1 MAIKKV
7 RERVHNGGTTGTEAD
22 YDVIHYE
29 TSEDLIVGQKQSLVA
44 SGYRIMPGDLI
55 MQWGTTEIH
64 LNNQGNKS
72 IEVIFPIS
80 FKSSVFSI
88 IASEQDNLTTTL
100 GSYNIACYDA
110 TTNKFKIMVRNI
122 FDSQLT
128 GRVRVNWIAFGK

>member
-55 MQWGTTEIH
+55 MQWGVSEIYF
-64 LNNQGNKS
+64 NNQGNKT
-72 IEVIFPIS
+72 IEIIFPIS
-80 FKSSVFSI
+80 FKTSVFSI
-88 IASEQDNLTTTL
+88 IASEQDNSMTTF
-100 GSYNIACYDA
+100 GSYNTACYDA
-110 TTNKFKIMVRNI
+110 TTNKFKLLVRNI

>member
-55 MQWGTTEIH
+55 MQWGVSEIYF
-64 LNNQGNKS
+64 NNQGNKT
-72 IEVIFPIS
+72 IEIIFPIS
-80 FKSSVFSI
+80 FKTSVFSI
-88 IASEQDNLTTTL
+88 IASEQDNSMTTF
-100 GSYNIACYDA
+100 GSYNTACYDA
-110 TTNKFKIMVRNI
+110 TTNKFKMMVRNI

>member
-55 MQWGTTEIH
+55 MQWGVSEIYF
-64 LNNQGNKS
+64 NNQGNKT
-72 IEVIFPIS
+72 IEIIFPIS
-80 FKSSVFSI
+80 FKTSVFSI
-88 IASEQDNLTTTL
+88 IASEQDNSMTTF
-100 GSYNIACYDA
+100 GSYNTACYDA
-110 TTNKFKIMVRNI
+110 TTNKFKLLVRNI
-122 FDSQLT
+122 FDSHLT

>member
-55 MQWGTTEIH
+55 MQWGVSEIYF
-64 LNNQGNKS
+64 NNQGNKT
-72 IEVIFPIS
+72 IEIIFPIS
-80 FKSSVFSI
+80 FKTSVFSI
-88 IASEQDNLTTTL
+88 IASEQDNSMTTF
-100 GSYNIACYDA
+100 GSYNTACYDA
-110 TTNKFKIMVRNI
+110 TTNKFKVLVRNI
-122 FDSQLT
+122 FDSHLT

>member
-1 MAIKKV
+1 MDIKKV

-55 MQWGTTEIH
+55 MQWGTTEIY

-88 IASEQDNLTTTL
+88 IASEQDNSTTTL
-100 GSYNIACYDA
+100 GSYNTACYDA
-110 TTNKFKIMVRNI
+110 TINKFKVMVRNI